1 MLYLYPVLGYH
12 NPNYLFGLLFVM
24 TEKKVY
30 IAYTGGTIGMKPSER
45 GFIPEA
51 GYFTEQLKRL
61 PELAYPDMPNVVIN
75 EYDELL
81 DSSNITPDDW
91 FRVSEDIKAHYDDF
105 DGFIVL
111 HGTDT
116 MAYTASALSF
126 MLEDL
131 SKPVIVTGSQIPWSQ
146 MRTDAREN
154 LITSLLLAS
163 TYDIPEVTLYFHNRL
178 YRGNRARK
186 LDASGFHAFKSPN
199 FPALVEV
206 GSQISVNQEL
216 ILKEPS
222 KPLSINRIAA
232 PKVMVLSLYPGFS
245 TDVLEAVLHSG
256 IQGLVLMTYGMGNAP
271 CNDQKFLHLLAAAN
285 HAGIIIVNCTQCI
298 KGTVDMSSYETG
310 HELLNAGVISGFDM
324 TPEATLTK
332 LSYLLST
339 ECSTEEIK
347 QKMQISLRGELTR
360 D

>member
-1 MLYLYPVLGYH
+1 MSH
-12 NPNYLFGLLFVM
+12 
-24 TEKKVY
+24 KKVY
-30 IAYTGGTIGMKPSER
+30 IAYTGGTIGMKPSSK

-51 GYFTEQLKRL
+51 GYFTEQLKKL
-61 PELAYPDMPNVVIN
+61 PELAYPDMPQIVVN
-75 EYDELL
+75 EYENLI
-81 DSSNITPDDW
+81 DSSNITPEDW
-91 FRVSEDIKAHYDDF
+91 YRISEDIKSHYDEF

-163 TYDIPEVTLYFHNRL
+163 RYDIPEVSLYFHNRL

-186 LDASGFHAFKSPN
+186 TDASGFHAFQSPN
-199 FPALVEV
+199 FPALVTV
-206 GSQISVNQEL
+206 GSQINVNQEV
-216 ILKEPS
+216 ILKEPAKS
-222 KPLSINRIAA
+222 LKINKIMA
-232 PKVMVLSLYPGFS
+232 PKVVVLSLFPGFS
-245 TDVLEAVLHSG
+245 ADMLEAVLNSG

-271 CNDQKFLHLLAAAN
+271 CNDLKFLHLLAAAN
-285 HAGIIIVNCTQCI
+285 HAGIVIVNCTQCL
-298 KGTVDMSSYETG
+298 KGSVDMSSYETG
-310 HELLNAGVISGFDM
+310 QELLKAGVICGYDM

-332 LSYLLST
+332 LSYLLSSD
-339 ECSTEEIK
+339 CSSEEIK
-347 QKMQISLRGELTR
+347 QKMQISLRGELSR
-360 D
+360 